1 MGADLCALVR
11 RDHDDLDRALGAMVN
26 PTTTPKELGNLL
38 EIFRLGLA
46 VHIATE
52 TRIIETLLKRV
63 GGPPTLRLIADQAR
77 IEHLEQRAAADTLR
91 AVRPASIGWYE
102 AALELRVHLLD
113 HTARGDYARF
123 TLDDHVPLDV
133 QHLLAKEY
141 AVERM
146 RVLASTSPIHEAQRR
161 LAS

>member
-11 RDHDDLDRALGAMVN
+11 RDHDDLDRALAAMVN
-26 PTTTPKELGNLL
+26 PSTTPKELGNLL

-52 TRIIETLLKRV
+52 TRVIETMLQRV
-63 GGPPTLRLIADQAR
+63 SGPRTLRLIADQCR
-77 IEHLEQRAAADTLR
+77 QEHVEQRAAADALTVL
-91 AVRPASIGWYE
+91 RPASIAWYE
-102 AALELRVHLLD
+102 AALEMRVHLLD
-113 HTARGDYARF
+113 HTARSDYARF

-133 QHLLAKEY
+133 QHGMAKEY